1 MLLMYCDMPQAYCSL
16 CHARRSNVDTIRIYI
31 HPSVT
36 PTFERRAAQSAF
48 FVARETRKQRL
59 LMSPHVVE
67 VEHVSVE
74 RVGQSVQNNAA
85 STCSGKLDTH
95 ATDAMARMLTKIQ
108 TKVSLSD

>member
-1 MLLMYCDMPQAYCSL
+1 MLDMPQAYCSL
-16 CHARRSNVDTIRIYI
+16 CHARRSNFDTIRIYI

-36 PTFERRAAQSAF
+36 PNFERCAAQSAF
-48 FVARETRKQRL
+48 SVARETGEERL
-59 LMSPHVVE
+59 LISPHVVE
-67 VEHVSVE
+67 VAHVSVE
-74 RVGQSVQNNAA
+74 LVGQSVQNNAA

>member
-1 MLLMYCDMPQAYCSL
+1 MLDMPQAYCSL
-16 CHARRSNVDTIRIYI
+16 CHARRSTFDTIRIYI

-36 PTFERRAAQSAF
+36 PTFERWAAQTAIF
-48 FVARETRKQRL
+48 AARETGEESL
-59 LMSPHVVE
+59 LSSPHVVE
-67 VEHVSVE
+67 VEHVPVE
-74 RVGQSVQNNAA
+74 QVGQSVQNNAA